1 MTLYD
6 QLAQLPITI
15 ERYDVSLTERATSSG
30 FTRTTTTIE
39 LHGENAVGYG
49 EDVIY
54 DNERHYSF
62 VDQPTTPP
70 PGSYTHR
77 TFSKAVGALALA
89 PDPTE
94 QAYRRWGF
102 ESAALDLALK
112 QDGTNFA
119 AVLGEE
125 YDPVRF
131 VMSTRLGDPPTFERI
146 ETLLERYPSTE
157 FKLDPTSEWTPTLID
172 RLAETGR
179 VRILDL
185 KGHYEGTE
193 VDQPP
198 DLELYERV
206 LERFPEAIVED
217 PALTDA
223 TEELLAPN
231 TERISWDA
239 PIHGVTD
246 IEALPFEPAV
256 LNIKPSRFGSLES
269 LLETIE
275 HCQSNGI
282 EMYGGGQFELGVGRE
297 HVHALASMFY
307 PHGANDVAPTA
318 YNDPELTAELPTSPL
333 SPPRQ
338 PTGLGWS

>member
-1 MTLYD
+1 MALYD
-6 QLAQLPITI
+6 QLADLPVTI
-15 ERYDVSLTERATSSG
+15 EDYEFTLTERETSSG

-39 LHGENAVGYG
+39 LHGEDAVGYG

-54 DNERHYSF
+54 EGERHHAF

-70 PGSYTHR
+70 TGTHTHR
-77 TFSKAVGALALA
+77 TFSEALGGLDLA
-89 PDPTE
+89 PEPTE

-112 QDGTNFA
+112 QAETNFA
-119 AVLGEE
+119 AALGRE

-131 VMSTRLGDPPTFERI
+131 VVSTRLGEQPTFDRV
-146 ETLLERYPSTE
+146 ETLLDHHPDTE
-157 FKLDPTSEWTPTLID
+157 FKLDPTSEWTPQLID

-193 VDQPP
+193 VDQSP
-198 DLELYERV
+198 DHDLYERV
-206 LERFPEAIVED
+206 IERFPEAIIED
-217 PALTDA
+217 PALTES
-223 TEELLAPN
+223 TEALFADH

-239 PIHGVTD
+239 PIHGVED
-246 IEALPFEPAV
+246 VEALPFEPSV

-275 HCQSNGI
+275 HCQNREI
-282 EMYGGGQFELGVGRE
+282 TMYGGGQFELGVGRE
-297 HVHALASMFY
+297 HIHALASLFY
-307 PHGANDVAPTA
+307 PDSTNDVAPAA
-318 YNDPELTAELPTSPL
+318 YNDPELAGDLPTSPL
-333 SPPRQ
+333 SAPQRPA
-338 PTGLGWS
+338 GLGW

>member
-1 MTLYD
+1 MALYD
-6 QLAQLPITI
+6 QLADLPV
-15 ERYDVSLTERATSSG
+15 EVEEYDFSLTERATSSG

-39 LHGENAVGYG
+39 LHGEDAVGYG

-54 DNERHYSF
+54 DGEKHHTF
-62 VDQPTTPP
+62 LDQPTTPS
-70 PGSYTHR
+70 PGAYTHQ
-77 TFSKAVGALALA
+77 TFSEAMDELELA

-112 QDGTNFA
+112 QAGTNLA
-119 AVLGEE
+119 AALERE
-125 YDPVRF
+125 YQPVRF
-131 VMSTRLGDPPTFERI
+131 VVSTRLGEPPTFERI
-146 ETLLERYPSTE
+146 ETLLEQHPDTE
-157 FKLDPTSEWTPTLID
+157 FKLDPTSDWTPQLID

-198 DLELYERV
+198 DIELYERI
-206 LERFPEAIVED
+206 LERFPEAIIED

-223 TEELLAPN
+223 TEELFAPH
-231 TERISWDA
+231 TAHISWDA
-239 PIHGVTD
+239 PIHGVAD
-246 IEALPFEPAV
+246 IEALPFEPSV

-275 HCQSNGI
+275 HCHDREI
-282 EMYGGGQFELGVGRE
+282 TMYGGGQFELGVGRE
-297 HVHALASMFY
+297 HIHAIASLFY
-307 PHGANDVAPTA
+307 PESVNDVAPSA
-318 YNDPELTAELPTSPL
+318 YNDPELTAELPKSPL
-333 SPPRQ
+333 TPPQQ
-338 PTGLGWS
+338 PAGLHWS